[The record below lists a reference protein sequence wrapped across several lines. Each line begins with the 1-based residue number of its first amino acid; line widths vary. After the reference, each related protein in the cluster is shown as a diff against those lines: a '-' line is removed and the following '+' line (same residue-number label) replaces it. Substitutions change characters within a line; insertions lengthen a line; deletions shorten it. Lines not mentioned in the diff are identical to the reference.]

1 TVAANIA
8 ENIEL
13 THTTTGLENTKNL
26 TIKNILPVT
35 DNGKKTVFYIINYEP
50 TGFVILAADKRS
62 IPVLAYSKTSP
73 FKTDVSNYPPGL
85 VSWLANRRDHISYI
99 RKKHLA
105 QSLSLEENWDKLIAG
120 KTPLIPHP

>member
-1 TVAANIA
+1 GVFFALLLSCQEKTPIPPPVEQSDYFVTKTVAANIA

-73 FKTDVSNYPPGL
+73 FKTDVSNY
-85 VSWLANRRDHISYI
+85 
-99 RKKHLA
+99 
-105 QSLSLEENWDKLIAG
+105 
-120 KTPLIPHP
+120 